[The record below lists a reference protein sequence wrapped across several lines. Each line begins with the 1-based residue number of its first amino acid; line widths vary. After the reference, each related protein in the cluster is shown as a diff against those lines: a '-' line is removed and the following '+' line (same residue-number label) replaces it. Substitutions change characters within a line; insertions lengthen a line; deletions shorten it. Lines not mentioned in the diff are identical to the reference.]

1 MLVGVPEQK
10 PPQRGSAVYF
20 QVADIQA
27 VHGELV
33 TRGVRF
39 HGPPHVIHR
48 TPQLDLW
55 LAEFKDPDG
64 NTLALMA
71 QTPK

>member
-1 MLVGVPEQK
+1 
-10 PPQRGSAVYF
+10 
-20 QVADIQA
+20 
-27 VHGELV
+27 LV